1 MLIMKNFNWL
11 LLISV
16 MMGSLACTKDAPKSK
31 AINLADLDTTVSPAT
46 DFDNYA
52 NGGWKR
58 RFPIPDE
65 KSRFGSFDLLADT
78 GEVQVQT
85 LITEIASKKHEPG
98 TVGQKIADFYN
109 TGMDTVKIEADGLAP
124 VQPLFD
130 QISAIQGKEDVMS
143 VVSDFHTKGI
153 FPMFSFF
160 SDADQKN
167 SEMVVAYLY
176 QGGLGMPDRDYYM
189 KDDER
194 SKEIQ
199 AAYLIHLQ
207 KMFVLTGVDE
217 VTAKAN
223 AELVYNV
230 EKRMA
235 SASMTLLEQR
245 DPHKIYHKM
254 NLEGLRKISPK
265 INWEAYFE
273 RIGLQNPGEFIVGQP
288 DFAAELSK
296 MLNEVSVDDWKIY
309 LKWQVI
315 NSLDSYLSKV
325 FVDQAFDFFG
335 KTLTGQKADRP
346 RWKKVQ
352 GSTNNALS
360 EAIGQMYVQKYFPA
374 EAKKRMLDLVGNLK
388 VSLGERIDQLAW
400 MSNETKA
407 KAREKLNAVN
417 VKIGYPDNWRDY
429 SALEVSTDSYVANV
443 MRARNFDFKHMI
455 GKVNKPVDRTEW
467 MMPPQMVNAYYN
479 PSMNEIVFPA
489 AILQPPFFFMDGDD
503 AVNYGA
509 IGVVIG
515 HEMTHGFDDQGRQ
528 YDKVGNLADWWTAED
543 ARLFGE
549 RTKVLVDQFNN
560 YTVLDTLKADGELSL
575 GENIADLGGLNV
587 AYHALKKVLAGD
599 EKPIDGFTPDQRFF
613 LAYAHLWAQNIRD
626 KEIIR
631 RTKEDVHSLGR
642 FRVLGP
648 LRNMPE
654 FHQAFNVKEGD
665 YMYLSEADRAMIW

>member
-1 MLIMKNFNWL
+1 MRNLNRL
-11 LLISV
+11 LVISV
-16 MMGSLACTKDAPKSK
+16 MVGGMACTKDTPKSK
-31 AINLADLDTTVSPAT
+31 TIDLADLDTTMSPAA

-52 NGGWKR
+52 NGGWKK

-65 KSRFGSFDLLADT
+65 KSRFGSFDLLADS

-85 LITEIASKKHEPG
+85 LITEIASKKHDPG

-130 QISAIQGKEDVMS
+130 QISAIQGKYDVMK

-207 KMFVLTGVDE
+207 KMFVLTGADE
-217 VTAKAN
+217 ATAKAN
-223 AELVYNV
+223 AELVYNI

-254 NLEGLRKISPK
+254 DLEGLRKISPE
-265 INWEAYFE
+265 INWGAHFE

-288 DFAAELSK
+288 DFVTELSK
-296 MLNEVSVDDWKIY
+296 MLSEVSVDDWKIY
-309 LKWQVI
+309 LKWQVV
-315 NSLDSYLSKV
+315 NSLDAYLPKV

-335 KTLTGQKADRP
+335 TTLTGQKADRP

-443 MRARNFDFKHMI
+443 LRARSFDFKHMI
-455 GKVNKPVDRTEW
+455 GKVNRPVDRTEW

-587 AYHALKKVLAGD
+587 AYHALKKVQTGD

-665 YMYLSEADRAMIW
+665 YMYLGEADRAMIW